1 MHFFFSF
8 IFIHL
13 FNTKNSNLKYSSLML
28 LIFSFIDNFG
38 ISGGRNGFIY
48 IQEIGKQDT
57 AVAILYCITSIL
69 LLDKIQKLGE
79 IGDVVE
85 VSSGY
90 ARNFLIPKKKAMFAS
105 DENLKYVE
113 SKKAELAAASADEM
127 ANAQGK
133 ADAVSGAKVEI
144 KVPVTEEG
152 TLYGSVGTREISDAF
167 SEADHIVDKSVIQL
181 PDGPLKE
188 LGDYSITLL
197 FHPEVSCVV
206 EVSVQPE

>member
-1 MHFFFSF
+1 MK
-8 IFIHL
+8 II
-13 FNTKNSNLKYSSLML
+13 
-28 LIFSFIDNFG
+28 
-38 ISGGRNGFIY
+38 
-48 IQEIGKQDT
+48 
-57 AVAILYCITSIL
+57 

-79 IGDVVE
+79 IGE

-105 DENLKYVE
+105 EENLKYVE
-113 SKKAELAAASADEM
+113 SKKSELAAASADEI

-133 ADAVSGAKVEI
+133 ADTVSGARVEI
-144 KVPVTEEG
+144 KVQVTEEG
-152 TLYGSVGTREISDAF
+152 ALYGSVGTREISEAF
-167 SEADHIVDKSVIQL
+167 SAIDHAIDKSVIQL

-206 EVSVQPE
+206 EVSVQAE

>member
-1 MHFFFSF
+1 
-8 IFIHL
+8 
-13 FNTKNSNLKYSSLML
+13 
-28 LIFSFIDNFG
+28 
-38 ISGGRNGFIY
+38 
-48 IQEIGKQDT
+48 
-57 AVAILYCITSIL
+57 
-69 LLDKIQKLGE
+69 
-79 IGDVVE
+79 
-85 VSSGY
+85 
-90 ARNFLIPKKKAMFAS
+90 MFAS

-133 ADAVSGAKVEI
+133 AETVSGAKVEI
-144 KVPVTEEG
+144 KVQVTEEG
-152 TLYGSVGTREISDAF
+152 ALYGSVGTREISDAF
-167 SEADHIVDKSVIQL
+167 TEIDHVVDKSVIQL

>member
-1 MHFFFSF
+1 MK
-8 IFIHL
+8 I
-13 FNTKNSNLKYSSLML
+13 
-28 LIFSFIDNFG
+28 
-38 ISGGRNGFIY
+38 
-48 IQEIGKQDT
+48 
-57 AVAILYCITSIL
+57 ILT
-69 LLDKIQKLGE
+69 DKIQKLGE
-79 IGDVVE
+79 IGDIVE

-105 DENLKYVE
+105 EENLKYVE
-113 SKKAELAAASADEM
+113 SKKSELAAASADEM

-133 ADAVSGAKVEI
+133 ADAVSAAKVII
-144 KVPVTEEG
+144 KVPVTDEG
-152 TLYGSVGTREISDAF
+152 ALYGSVGTREISDAF
-167 SEADHIVDKSVIQL
+167 SEINNEVDKSVVQL

>member
-1 MHFFFSF
+1 MK
-8 IFIHL
+8 II
-13 FNTKNSNLKYSSLML
+13 
-28 LIFSFIDNFG
+28 
-38 ISGGRNGFIY
+38 
-48 IQEIGKQDT
+48 
-57 AVAILYCITSIL
+57 

-133 ADAVSGAKVEI
+133 ADLISGAKVEI
-144 KVPVTEEG
+144 KVQVTEEG
-152 TLYGSVGTREISDAF
+152 ALYGSVGTREIAEAF
-167 SEADHIVDKSVIQL
+167 LAVNVEIDKSEVQL
-181 PDGPLKE
+181 PDGPIKE
-188 LGDYSITLL
+188 IGEHTITISV
-197 FHPEVSCVV
+197 HPEVSA
-206 EVSVQPE
+206 EVTVKVLAE

>member
-1 MHFFFSF
+1 MK
-8 IFIHL
+8 I
-13 FNTKNSNLKYSSLML
+13 
-28 LIFSFIDNFG
+28 
-38 ISGGRNGFIY
+38 
-48 IQEIGKQDT
+48 
-57 AVAILYCITSIL
+57 ILT
-69 LLDKIQKLGE
+69 DKIQKLGE

-113 SKKAELAAASADEM
+113 SKKSELAAASAHQI
-127 ANAQGK
+127 ANAKGQ
-133 ADAVSGAKVEI
+133 ADSVSGAKLEI
-144 KVPVTEEG
+144 KVPVTDEG
-152 TLYGSVGTREISDAF
+152 ALYGSVGTREISDAF
-167 SEADHIVDKSVIQL
+167 HEIEQLVDKSVIQL

-206 EVSVQPE
+206 EVSVQSE